1 MGSKVSSKFITTD
14 RSQLLLFPP
23 SVEEWL
29 PEHHLARFVVD
40 IVEKLDLSGIT
51 DQYSESGS
59 KAYHPKILL
68 ALLFYGYAT
77 GTFSSRKIEKA
88 TYDSI
93 AFRYIAINTHPDH
106 DTVAN
111 FRKRFLE
118 QLKPLFIQILL
129 VAQQMGLLK
138 IGKVSL
144 DGTKVKANAS
154 KHHALSWE
162 HACKLEA
169 QLKEEVEELLKSA
182 EAADS
187 CENSEMDIP
196 AEIKRRT
203 DRLKVIEDALDTI
216 KERSNQRYAKEKA
229 EYDKK
234 MEKRAAKE
242 KETGKKTG
250 RPKPK
255 PPNSKPE
262 KKDQVN
268 LTDDESR
275 IMPKKGKGFEQCY
288 NAQSAVD
295 VDSMLVIAAFVSQAP
310 NDKQELLPTIE
321 RLEALPDEL
330 NTIDAL
336 LADAGYF
343 SETNVDECEMRGI
356 EPFIPPN
363 REKHNKSLEERFKE
377 PLPLPEDADYIEK
390 MRHKLRTLSGQ
401 EIYGK
406 RKTTVEPVFGII
418 KHVMGFRQFLLR
430 GHKAVTG
437 EWDLV
442 SIAWNLKRMFI
453 LSAEAILKTKCVI
466 TGECWTSTVV
476 CYE

>member
-1 MGSKVSSKFITTD
+1 MGSRANSKFISTD

-23 SVEEWL
+23 SIEEWL
-29 PEHHLARFVVD
+29 TEHHLARFVVD
-40 IVEKLDLSGIT
+40 IVEKLDLSGIIN
-51 DQYSESGS
+51 QYSESGS

-129 VAQQMGLLK
+129 IAQQMGLLK

-187 CENSEMDIP
+187 WENTNEIDIP
-196 AEIKRRT
+196 AELERRA
-203 DRLKVIEDALDTI
+203 DRLKAIEAALDTI
-216 KERSNQRYAKEKA
+216 KDRSNQRYVKEKA

-234 MEKRAAKE
+234 MEERAAKE
-242 KETGKKTG
+242 KQTGKKTG
-250 RPKPK
+250 GPKPK

-275 IMPKKGKGFEQCY
+275 IMPMKGKGFEQCY
-288 NAQSAVD
+288 NAQSGVD
-295 VDSMLVIAAFVSQAP
+295 VDSMMVVAAFVSQAP
-310 NDKQELLPTIE
+310 NDKQELLPA
-321 RLEALPDEL
+321 LEKLEELPDEL

-343 SETNVDECEMRGI
+343 SETNVAECETREI

-363 REKHNKSLEERFKE
+363 RQKHNKSLKERFTE
-377 PLPLPEDADYIEK
+377 PLPLPKDADYIEK

-401 EIYGK
+401 EIYGR

-453 LSAEAILKTKCVI
+453 LSE
-466 TGECWTSTVV
+466 ETV
-476 CYE
+476 